1 MIQEQL
7 TMAIAVGMMITMMAM
22 GYVAGRLT
30 RIEKLCV
37 KEKQKDNPFTGNPIV
52 DEMIINNMARE
63 MFPLPDPIPLPKKI
77 KIDDSK
83 FVGEISTD
91 SIEKKYGEL
100 GETKVSDEN
109 ISSSVNK
116 LKGMKK

>member
-7 TMAIAVGMMITMMAM
+7 TMAIAVGMMIMMMAM

-30 RIEKLCV
+30 RIEKLCI
-37 KEKQKDNPFTGNPIV
+37 KDKQTK
-52 DEMIINNMARE
+52 
-63 MFPLPDPIPLPKKI
+63 LPDFLPNDLIYPKPNYTTTINHEAVDRISAI
-77 KIDDSK
+77 KIDDRK

-91 SIEKKYGEL
+91 NIEKKYGEL

>member
-1 MIQEQL
+1 MNQTSDYLIQAV
-7 TMAIAVGMMITMMAM
+7 AIGMMILMMAM

-30 RIEKLCV
+30 RIERLCQNDTPYSEP
-37 KEKQKDNPFTGNPIV
+37 KRRRSYTQE
-52 DEMIINNMARE
+52 RE
-63 MFPLPDPIPLPKKI
+63 ETQSKI
-77 KIDDSK
+77 EIDDRK
-83 FVGEISTD
+83 FVVDVNTSG
-91 SIEKKYGEL
+91 IEKKYGEL

>member
-1 MIQEQL
+1 MNQTSDYLIQ
-7 TMAIAVGMMITMMAM
+7 AIAVGMMILMMAM

-30 RIEKLCV
+30 RIERLCQNDTPYSEP
-37 KEKQKDNPFTGNPIV
+37 KRRRSYTQE
-52 DEMIINNMARE
+52 RE
-63 MFPLPDPIPLPKKI
+63 EIQSKI
-77 KIDDSK
+77 EIDDSK
-83 FVGEISTD
+83 FVVDVNTSG
-91 SIEKKYGEL
+91 IEKKYGEL

>member
-7 TMAIAVGMMITMMAM
+7 TMAIAVGMMIIMMAV
-22 GYVAGRLT
+22 GYIAGRLT

-37 KEKQKDNPFTGNPIV
+37 KKQLSNL
-52 DEMIINNMARE
+52 DEMPCDKRQLTYPGPGYTTIINESVAGQLSN
-63 MFPLPDPIPLPKKI
+63 I
-77 KIDDSK
+77 KIDDRK
-83 FVGEISTD
+83 FVVDINTGG
-91 SIEKKYGEL
+91 IEKKYDEL

>member
-1 MIQEQL
+1 MPTGKRIAMNQTSDYLIQ
-7 TMAIAVGMMITMMAM
+7 AIAVGMMILMMAM

-30 RIEKLCV
+30 RIERLCQNDTPYSEP
-37 KEKQKDNPFTGNPIV
+37 KRRRSYTQE
-52 DEMIINNMARE
+52 RE
-63 MFPLPDPIPLPKKI
+63 EIQSKI
-77 KIDDSK
+77 EIDDSK
-83 FVGEISTD
+83 FVVDVNTSG
-91 SIEKKYGEL
+91 IEKKYGEL